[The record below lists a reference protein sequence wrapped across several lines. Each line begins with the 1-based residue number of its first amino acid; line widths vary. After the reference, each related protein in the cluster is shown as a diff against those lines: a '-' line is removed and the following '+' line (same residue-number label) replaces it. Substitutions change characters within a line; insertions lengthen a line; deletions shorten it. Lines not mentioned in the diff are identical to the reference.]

1 MEARKSSKVPLH
13 LDFKRGRKE
22 YFARTK
28 IEAKLIF
35 HMNVG
40 ELNLKMNRKKEAI
53 AKYGETQCLVGICCG
68 DDDLTHIMCCFGYQT
83 KPPPV
88 WTEDEMGRY
97 LLELHLERLRRWK
110 APLVDTEFGLQGNK
124 IAM

>member
-1 MEARKSSKVPLH
+1 
-13 LDFKRGRKE
+13 
-22 YFARTK
+22 
-28 IEAKLIF
+28 
-35 HMNVG
+35 MNVG

-83 KPPPV
+83 KPPSV

-110 APLVDTEFGLQGNK
+110 SPLVDTEFGLQSNK